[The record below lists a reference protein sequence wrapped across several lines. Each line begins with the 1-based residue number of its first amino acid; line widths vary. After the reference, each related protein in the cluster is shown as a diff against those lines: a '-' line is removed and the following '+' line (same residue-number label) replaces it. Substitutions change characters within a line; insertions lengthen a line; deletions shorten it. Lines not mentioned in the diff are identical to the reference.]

1 MAGDDGRASREM
13 TPKAAAAFAVYVGL
27 GDDRSLAAAAVKIP
41 LHVRQLQG
49 WSAAYDWPGR
59 IARAEEEAATAALR
73 RAARKKLAVYGRIVG
88 EYDRRTDGAMAEA
101 MPLAALHGIHDRVKP
116 PEVTA
121 AETPPTVINLTLAPR
136 GDGPQ

>member
-1 MAGDDGRASREM
+1 M
-13 TPKAAAAFAVYVGL
+13 TPKAAAAFTVYVGL
-27 GDDRSLAAAAVKIP
+27 GYARSLAATANECGANAGSVE
-41 LHVRQLQG
+41 R
-49 WSAAYDWPGR
+49 WSSAYDWPGR
-59 IARAEEEAATAALR
+59 IAKAEDEAATAALR
-73 RAARKKLAVYGRIVG
+73 RAARKKLAVYGRIVD

-136 GDGPQ
+136 EDGPQ